1 MWIFHKDNKFLS
13 IKVLTMNF
21 NKRIH
26 IAIMRTVQKTNKG
39 EAILSAS
46 KVADLYLAIYKL
58 DY

>member
-26 IAIMRTVQKTNKG
+26 IAIMRTVQKTKW

>member
-13 IKVLTMNF
+13 IKVLTMNY
-21 NKRIH
+21 NKRIY
-26 IAIMRTVQKTNKG
+26 IAFMTTVQKTKR